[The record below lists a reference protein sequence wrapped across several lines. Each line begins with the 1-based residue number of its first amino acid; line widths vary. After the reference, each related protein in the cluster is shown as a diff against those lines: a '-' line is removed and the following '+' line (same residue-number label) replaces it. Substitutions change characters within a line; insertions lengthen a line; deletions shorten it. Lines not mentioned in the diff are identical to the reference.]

1 VTAPITCPFCGAAE
15 DPVIC
20 PPKRRLGKVTA
31 YTCRT
36 IHCPEWTRA
45 YGMQSPQCVAA
56 EVASLIRERD
66 QLLARVERL
75 EEAGDEMAAYEFLTD
90 RLAEKWIEAKE
101 AKP

>member
-1 VTAPITCPFCGAAE
+1 
-15 DPVIC
+15 
-20 PPKRRLGKVTA
+20 
-31 YTCRT
+31 
-36 IHCPEWTRA
+36 
-45 YGMQSPQCVAA
+45 MQSPQCVAA